1 MSTNGLDLPEYVD
14 ELAKHNIDHVTITIN
29 CVDPEVG
36 AKIYPWIFWE
46 NKRIYGVEGARILI
60 EQQQKGLEMLTDAR
74 HPGQGE
80 FGADPRR
87 Q

>member
-1 MSTNGLDLPEYVD
+1 
-14 ELAKHNIDHVTITIN
+14 VTITIN

-46 NKRIYGVEGARILI
+46 NKRIFGVEGARILI
-60 EQQQKGLEMLTDAR
+60 EQQQKGLQMLTDR
-74 HPGQGE
+74 GILVKVNSVLIPG
-80 FGADPRR
+80 R